1 MRTPLRRSLA
11 KLDNLVLAP
20 YAGSARGAVCL
31 TCGKLVDE
39 EGIVEGYPGES
50 TTCKVLVR
58 HHGAEE
64 LRTFDMGS
72 TNWDEADLASYMSR
86 TNWFD
91 PNSYEGMGLGIKVP
105 QVGEHDDKADGE
117 FKVVADLG
125 AKP

>member
-1 MRTPLRRSLA
+1 MTLRRSLA
-11 KLDNLVLAP
+11 TLGNLVVAP

-39 EGIVEGYPGES
+39 EAIVDGYPGES
-50 TTCKVLVR
+50 VTCKVLVR

-72 TNWDEADLASYMSR
+72 ANWDHTDLASMMAR

-91 PNSYEGMGLGIKVP
+91 PYSHEGMGLGVKVP
-105 QVGEHDDKADGE
+105 HVGEHDDKEE
-117 FKVVADLG
+117 FRVQVGGKA
-125 AKP
+125 